1 MDNFKDEFIK
11 IAIIAISRHI
21 EKIKRS
27 MNKIN
32 SIKHNIE
39 IRLCDVID
47 IDSKHI
53 VVNITIIEEY
63 NKPVSKIV
71 YVKHKHKQLYKILE
85 GNMFVLGW
93 EEDVIDSILKT
104 FKKN

>member
-63 NKPVSKIV
+63 I
-71 YVKHKHKQLYKILE
+71 E